1 MITDIFYKN
10 ASKMLMLFSISPGSK
25 FIRNEI
31 KEKTLL
37 HNIPLDR
44 AINVLLKNRI
54 LIKEKRL
61 LSLNFENKNVREIV
75 DMMQKEHSRL
85 KEIPLRIYYLLMDVS
100 SELSEKS
107 GIKNIYLFGSY
118 AKLIHTEKSDVDLA
132 IVLKKDGNIAKE
144 IKNIIA
150 KIEKKYKRVIEMH
163 FFDEKDMKQGDKL
176 IKEILRNG
184 VAIF

>member
-10 ASKMLMLFSISPGSK
+10 AGKVLMLFSISPGSK
-25 FIRNEI
+25 FTRNDI

-44 AINVLLKNRI
+44 AINVLLNNKI

-61 LSLNFENKNVREIV
+61 LSLNFENKNSREIV

-85 KEIPLRIYYLLMDVS
+85 KEIPLKIYYLLMDAS

-132 IVLKKDGNIAKE
+132 IVLKKDNNITKE
-144 IKNIIA
+144 VKKIIA
-150 KIEKKYKRVIEMH
+150 KIEKKYNMVIEIH
-163 FFDEKDMKQGDKL
+163 FFYEGDMKQKDKL
-176 IKEILRNG
+176 IAQDKNK
-184 VAIF
+184 FS